1 MNFDT
6 ESQTR
11 TTENHKYLL
20 LVIIIILGVGLDQ
33 LTKLWVVQ
41 AIPRHSVIQV
51 INGFFNLVH
60 IYNRGAA
67 FGLLSNLS
75 TTLASLFF
83 IFTTLI
89 ILGVLSYLYWRL
101 SREQILAA
109 IGYSLIISGALGN
122 FVDRLRLGE
131 VIDFLDFYLGRHHW
145 PAFNV
150 ADSLICVGAGF
161 LFLAIWRAE
170 GEENVS
176 DPA

>member
-6 ESQTR
+6 ENR
-11 TTENHKYLL
+11 KYWLL
-20 LVIIIILGVGLDQ
+20 ILVIIIGVGLDQ

-41 AIPRHSVIQV
+41 AIPPHSVIKV
-51 INGFFNLVH
+51 ITGFFNLVH

-83 IFTTLI
+83 VFTTLI

-109 IGYSLIISGALGN
+109 IGYSLIMSGALGN
-122 FVDRLRLGE
+122 LIDRIRLGE

-170 GEENVS
+170 GEANVS
-176 DPA
+176 HPV